1 MKKGP
6 APPSQDPNQNQNLKG
21 FYLITNQKT
30 TEPRHTEE
38 RLPRLSGIQAVKQG
52 VRIEQVAAEYGQ
64 FKFLGSGRL
73 LGRCLSESHED
84 RTPSL
89 TIFTETQTFKC
100 FGCQA
105 QGDVI
110 DLEELAGHHADTW
123 TATVALSVR
132 YGVELPRR
140 PGRWHEWQ
148 DEKAKRRQMIR
159 DALADSY
166 QRRWFRIYGEHLRD
180 IEDPDEYEREASLFF
195 DRLRTVA
202 VGSAIH
208 RMQR

>member
-1 MKKGP
+1 MIHDR
-6 APPSQDPNQNQNLKG
+6 QQV
-21 FYLITNQKT
+21 
-30 TEPRHTEE
+30 HTEE
-38 RLPRLSGIQAVKQG
+38 RLPRRSAIEAIKEA
-52 VRIEQVAAEYGQ
+52 VRIEQVASEYGE
-64 FKFLGSGRL
+64 FKFQGAGRL
-73 LGRCLSESHED
+73 LGRCVSESHED

-89 TIFTETQTFKC
+89 TIFAETQTFKC

-105 QGDVI
+105 QGDVL
-110 DLEELAGHHADTW
+110 DLEELAGRHADTW
-123 TATVALSVR
+123 TAMLALSVR

-166 QRRWFRIYGEHLRD
+166 QRRWFRIFGTFLAD
-180 IEDPDEYEREASLFF
+180 IADPDEYEHEAALFF
-195 DRLRTVA
+195 ERLRTIA
-202 VGSAIH
+202 VGAAIH

>member
-1 MKKGP
+1 MI
-6 APPSQDPNQNQNLKG
+6 PNVEQVSTK
-21 FYLITNQKT
+21 
-30 TEPRHTEE
+30 E
-38 RLPRLSGIQAVKQG
+38 RLPRRSAIEAVKEA
-52 VRIEQVAAEYGQ
+52 VRIEQVASEYGQ
-64 FKFLGSGRL
+64 FKFQGSGRL
-73 LGRCLSESHED
+73 LGRCVSESHED

-100 FGCQA
+100 FGCQLR
-105 QGDVI
+105 GDVI
-110 DLEELAGHHADTW
+110 DLEELAGRHADTW
-123 TATVALSVR
+123 TALVALSVR

-140 PGRWHEWQ
+140 PGRWHSWQ
-148 DEKAKRRQMIR
+148 DEKSKRRQMIR

-180 IEDPDEYEREASLFF
+180 IEDPDEYEHEAALFF

-202 VGSAIH
+202 VGAAIH

>member
-1 MKKGP
+1 MI
-6 APPSQDPNQNQNLKG
+6 PNVEQVSTK
-21 FYLITNQKT
+21 
-30 TEPRHTEE
+30 E
-38 RLPRLSGIQAVKQG
+38 RLPRRSAIEAVKEA
-52 VRIEQVAAEYGQ
+52 VRIEQVASEYGEFRFQ
-64 FKFLGSGRL
+64 GSGRL
-73 LGRCLSESHED
+73 LGRCVSEAHED

-100 FGCQA
+100 FGCQL

-110 DLEELAGHHADTW
+110 DLEELAGRHADTW

-148 DEKAKRRQMIR
+148 DEKSKRRQMIR

-166 QRRWFRIYGEHLRD
+166 QRRWFRIFGTFLSD
-180 IEDPDEYEREASLFF
+180 ISDPDEYEREAALFF

-202 VGSAIH
+202 VGAAIH

>member
-1 MKKGP
+1 MIPKGEQ
-6 APPSQDPNQNQNLKG
+6 AS
-21 FYLITNQKT
+21 
-30 TEPRHTEE
+30 TEE
-38 RLPRLSGIQAVKQG
+38 RLPRRSAIEVVKGAV
-52 VRIEQVAAEYGQ
+52 RLEQVAAEYGE
-64 FKFLGSGRL
+64 FKFQGSGRL
-73 LGRCLSESHED
+73 LGRCVSEAHED

-100 FGCQA
+100 FGCQLR
-105 QGDVI
+105 GDVI
-110 DLEELAGHHADTW
+110 DLEELAGRHADTW

-132 YGVELPRR
+132 YGIELPGR
-140 PGRWHEWQ
+140 PEKWHGWQ

-166 QRRWFRIYGEHLRD
+166 QRRWFRIFGTFLSD
-180 IEDPDEYEREASLFF
+180 ISDPDEYEREAALFF

-202 VGSAIH
+202 VGAAIH